1 MDWPQGYCSLMV
13 ASSRP
18 SLWSIMETA
27 IERVH
32 TGIPGLDH
40 VLEGGFPKGA
50 RVLLAGGAGC
60 GKTICCGQYLY
71 KGATKFGEP
80 GVYVSTEEP
89 PSEFKANMLRFG
101 WDFKKLEQEKKIGMV
116 DAVYQRVE
124 SEVTEQESL
133 QSILYNLRSKLSEVK
148 ILVEQLGATRL
159 VVDSLPGFGFRVTD
173 LNTLREIFLEVGL
186 LLKDVGCTTLMT
198 TEIVEG
204 SGLISRFGIEEFL
217 ATGVM
222 VLSLVRQSSPIRKLF
237 VRKMRG
243 TSHSLNDYA
252 FAIGPDGIV
261 IKGPVGVRS
270 VSHGHRRLHSTSGR
284 KRRSRR

>member
-1 MDWPQGYCSLMV
+1 
-13 ASSRP
+13 
-18 SLWSIMETA
+18 META

-124 SEVTEQESL
+124 SEVTEQ
-133 QSILYNLRSKLSEVK
+133 
-148 ILVEQLGATRL
+148 LGATRL

-204 SGLISRFGIEEFL
+204 SGLISRYGIEEFL

-222 VLSLVRQSSPIRKLF
+222 VLSLVKQSSPLRKLF

-270 VSHGHRRLHSTSGR
+270 VSHGRRLHSSSGR

>member
-1 MDWPQGYCSLMV
+1 
-13 ASSRP
+13 
-18 SLWSIMETA
+18 META

-71 KGATKFGEP
+71 KGA
-80 GVYVSTEEP
+80 
-89 PSEFKANMLRFG
+89 
-101 WDFKKLEQEKKIGMV
+101 KKIGMV

-124 SEVTEQESL
+124 SEITEQESL

-198 TEIVEG
+198 TEIVE
-204 SGLISRFGIEEFL
+204 
-217 ATGVM
+217 
-222 VLSLVRQSSPIRKLF
+222 
-237 VRKMRG
+237 
-243 TSHSLNDYA
+243 
-252 FAIGPDGIV
+252 
-261 IKGPVGVRS
+261 
-270 VSHGHRRLHSTSGR
+270 
-284 KRRSRR
+284 

>member
-1 MDWPQGYCSLMV
+1 MV
-13 ASSRP
+13 ASVRP

-101 WDFKKLEQEKKIGMV
+101 WDF
-116 DAVYQRVE
+116 
-124 SEVTEQESL
+124 
-133 QSILYNLRSKLSEVK
+133 
-148 ILVEQLGATRL
+148 
-159 VVDSLPGFGFRVTD
+159 
-173 LNTLREIFLEVGL
+173 
-186 LLKDVGCTTLMT
+186 
-198 TEIVEG
+198 
-204 SGLISRFGIEEFL
+204 L

-222 VLSLVRQSSPIRKLF
+222 VLALVRQSSPIRKLF

-270 VSHGHRRLHSTSGR
+270 VSHGRRRLHSNNGR

>member
-1 MDWPQGYCSLMV
+1 
-13 ASSRP
+13 
-18 SLWSIMETA
+18 
-27 IERVH
+27 
-32 TGIPGLDH
+32 
-40 VLEGGFPKGA
+40 
-50 RVLLAGGAGC
+50 
-60 GKTICCGQYLY
+60 
-71 KGATKFGEP
+71 
-80 GVYVSTEEP
+80 
-89 PSEFKANMLRFG
+89 
-101 WDFKKLEQEKKIGMV
+101 MV

-186 LLKDVGCTTLMT
+186 LLKDVGCTTVMT

-270 VSHGHRRLHSTSGR
+270 VSHGRRRLHSSSGR